1 MIVVSKFL
9 FRKILKHYTG
19 ITLWPFIIVRDTPKE
34 VGGRRFAML
43 INHER
48 IHVRQ
53 QIETLI
59 VFFYILYG
67 IFYIINRCKGQNHMQ
82 AYANIPFERESYLH
96 ERDITY
102 LRGRRIWAWLS
113 YL

>member
-9 FRKILKHYTG
+9 FRRILKHYSG
-19 ITLWPFIIVRDTPKE
+19 ITLWPFIVVRDTPGD
-34 VGGRRFAML
+34 VGGRKFAML

-53 QIETLI
+53 QLETLL

-67 IFYIINRCKGQNHMQ
+67 VFYLINRCKGMDHYK
-82 AYANIPFERESYLH
+82 AYSRIPFEQESYIF
-96 ERDITY
+96 EGDISY
-102 LRGRRIWAWLS
+102 LKKRRLWAWTNFM
-113 YL
+113 